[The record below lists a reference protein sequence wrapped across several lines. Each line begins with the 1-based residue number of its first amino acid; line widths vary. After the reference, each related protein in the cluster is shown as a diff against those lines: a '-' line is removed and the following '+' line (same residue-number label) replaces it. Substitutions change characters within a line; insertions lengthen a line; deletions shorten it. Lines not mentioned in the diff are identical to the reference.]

1 MKKIVL
7 AAAALSFAALA
18 YAPVSASAAPVRDT
32 ASVGAGMYHH
42 HYHHHCKIVRT
53 KVRHHGHWV
62 WTSRKVCR

>member
-18 YAPVSASAAPVRDT
+18 YAPASASATPARDT
-32 ASVGAGMYHH
+32 ASVGATMYHH
-42 HYHHHCKIVRT
+42 HHHCKIVKT
-53 KVRHHGHWV
+53 NVRHHGHWV

>member
-32 ASVGAGMYHH
+32 ASVGAMMH
-42 HYHHHCKIVRT
+42 HHHCKIVKT